1 MREDRTRRV
10 RCGSGEARTQV
21 KVGDLVR
28 RKGGSG
34 GHGLVVGFVGGD
46 EQHVLVRWSES
57 AVFPNPMR
65 EHADGLE
72 IVRPARGG
80 VS

>member
-1 MREDRTRRV
+1 
-10 RCGSGEARTQV
+10 V

-34 GHGLVVGFVGGD
+34 GHGLVVGFVEGGD